1 MSLRLNKIT
10 LYVVKVLY
18 VLIVPLSIPNL
29 IFRDIW
35 YTEQSQYIGV
45 PYSLFLIANIFS
57 TFILSLIIASL
68 VMLFRLL
75 FGRALICGLI
85 STVLMIID
93 LNAFLKRLELPV
105 NSEITNYTI
114 MISLL
119 ITTIN
124 IYLLFSIY
132 YHNEKDKLI
141 IKKVLLDLGM
151 QYSRLEIVD
160 IAEKSSMNREKV
172 ERVVIEMLNKK
183 EFYGEY
189 LAKKKIIEF
198 NVELNNEEIDNLLEI
213 YKKWEDKA
221 YYKKKE

>member
-1 MSLRLNKIT
+1 
-10 LYVVKVLY
+10 
-18 VLIVPLSIPNL
+18 
-29 IFRDIW
+29 
-35 YTEQSQYIGV
+35 
-45 PYSLFLIANIFS
+45 
-57 TFILSLIIASL
+57 
-68 VMLFRLL
+68 MLFRLL